1 MRLPERLRK
10 QLTTITLIGGAV
22 RLLLLLLPKSFLV
35 TYRLPDDALY
45 YFTIAR
51 NLAQGNG
58 ISFDGMDPTNGF
70 HPLWL
75 FLITPVYW
83 LTSGLWD
90 SVYVILALQTL
101 LDIALIFGCGYAAY
115 RATQLH
121 ESDRHYAALAA
132 AMLYAFNAVSV
143 IRGINGL
150 ETTLAGLLLILW
162 LIQYLDRWR
171 DSDASYLKLAVLSAL
186 VFLARTDLVFLLV
199 PALAVLAY
207 RAIKAGRRLSVFGL
221 PSLVALAVISPW
233 LLWSYST
240 FGSIVQTSGE
250 AVAIFAHAKHDV
262 IFADGGLTSYLWSE
276 TMRSWLKLFV
286 YSSMG
291 VALIALVLLLRRRTS
306 AINPFL
312 PLIAGAFALLAYHVI
327 SRGFI
332 RDWYAIQLV
341 ALFTIVA
348 AITFAHFPHSKRLF
362 LWLTLSLFFCGWIWE
377 FTHPR
382 LATQRVLAG
391 ITASSSPSIKG
402 GFNSGYFGYLGGGRV
417 INLDGV
423 VNNDILH
430 YLRIRDVRRYIDS
443 VGIEEIKD
451 FRGTLGGYRNLFAPN
466 LTEGFTLVDTIDAG
480 NGEILETWRRGP
492 K

>member
-1 MRLPERLRK
+1 MRLPERIRK
-10 QLTTITLIGGAV
+10 QLVTITLIGGAL

-58 ISFDGMDPTNGF
+58 ISFDGVDPTNGF

-75 FLITPVYW
+75 FLITLVYW

-90 SVYVILALQTL
+90 SVYVILALQSL

-121 ESDRHYAALAA
+121 ETDRHYAALAA
-132 AMLYAFNAVSV
+132 SMLYAFNPVSV

-150 ETTLAGLLLILW
+150 ETTLAGLLLIFW

-171 DSDASYLKLAVLSAL
+171 EADASYLKLAVLSAL

-199 PALAVLAY
+199 PALAVLAH

-221 PSLVALAVISPW
+221 PSVVALAIIAPW
-233 LLWSYST
+233 LVWSYST
-240 FGSIVQTSGE
+240 FGSILQTSGE
-250 AVAIFAHAKHDV
+250 AVAIFAQAKHDI
-262 IFADGGLTSYLWSE
+262 IFAEGGLTSYLLSE
-276 TMRSWLKLFV
+276 TMRSWVKLFV

-291 VALIALVLLLRRRTS
+291 VGLIALVLLLRRRTS
-306 AINPFL
+306 AIIPFL

-341 ALFTIVA
+341 ALFTITA

-382 LATQRVLAG
+382 LATQRVLAE

-430 YLRIRDVRRYIDS
+430 HLRIRDVRGYIDS

-451 FRGTLGGYRNLFAPN
+451 FRGTLGGYRKLFAPN